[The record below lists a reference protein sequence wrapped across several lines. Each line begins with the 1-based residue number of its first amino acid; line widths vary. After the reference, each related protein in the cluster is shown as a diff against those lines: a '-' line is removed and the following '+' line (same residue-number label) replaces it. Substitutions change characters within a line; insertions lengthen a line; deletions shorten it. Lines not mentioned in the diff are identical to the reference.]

1 MIEDFLIT
9 TISKNKNV
17 HGYYVN
23 IKNSLK
29 DAQKRHNMNIIST
42 SIFSRAMIA
51 TSLLSGNL
59 KNQSDYLSIAW
70 DCTGPI
76 GKIFCEAN
84 YEGNIR
90 GYIGKTDL
98 QFINDTIFE
107 NNIKAEPYIGFG
119 EIIVSRNSFDNRPPY
134 NSVVVIETG
143 EIAQDI
149 SLYLDQVLQIQSALK
164 IGFSVNKFNEIE
176 VAGGILFMAM
186 PGASKSELLD
196 IYHTFESIGSLTE
209 VLKKRVSNVN
219 IQFKKLGL
227 EIINIKNIK
236 YKCTCNKAIIN
247 GYLKGL
253 SKNELEK
260 YIIDS
265 KRIEVACQY
274 CAKKYNFM
282 INEL

>member
-1 MIEDFLIT
+1 M
-9 TISKNKNV
+9 SKNKNV

-164 IGFSVNKFNEIE
+164 IGFSV
-176 VAGGILFMAM
+176 
-186 PGASKSELLD
+186 
-196 IYHTFESIGSLTE
+196 
-209 VLKKRVSNVN
+209 
-219 IQFKKLGL
+219 
-227 EIINIKNIK
+227 
-236 YKCTCNKAIIN
+236 KA
-247 GYLKGL
+247 KHFH
-253 SKNELEK
+253 K
-260 YIIDS
+260 
-265 KRIEVACQY
+265 V
-274 CAKKYNFM
+274 
-282 INEL
+282 